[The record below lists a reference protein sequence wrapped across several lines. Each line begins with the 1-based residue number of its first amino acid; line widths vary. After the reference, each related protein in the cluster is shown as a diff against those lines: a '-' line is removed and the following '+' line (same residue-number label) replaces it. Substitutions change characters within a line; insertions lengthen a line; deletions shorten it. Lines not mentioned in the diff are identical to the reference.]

1 LTGDHRNPCPRSIS
15 FSSIYPSLRS
25 FPKVSFNDFPDY
37 IPDFPC
43 SADNDSSPNDI
54 HAFSSS
60 CTAHPPQS
68 ACLEIK
74 LLIKGR
80 TTSALLDSGASSS
93 FIDRDFAE
101 LLNIAFE
108 ELGLLGVDSNGD
120 WVGRHLRCMRKPLV
134 AKSGHGDGWSV
145 ELDGGGGSARR
156 GLAGASRPGFSR
168 GYSIPNRAQKVREKV
183 LKLTRG
189 SWWPELLCKVDAGV
203 VVRRWWGGT
212 HGPGGAGLLRAP
224 GTHGSTSGGAAK
236 RTRGSGW
243 LELRRRRAIATAGE
257 LT

>member
-74 LLIKGR
+74 LLIKGK
-80 TTSALLDSGASSS
+80 TTSALIDSGASSS
-93 FIDRDFAE
+93 FIDRDYAKLLDIPFQE
-101 LLNIAFE
+101 LPCSIPVTTIDGSSLK
-108 ELGLLGVDSNGD
+108 NGD
-120 WVGRHLRCMRKPLV
+120 VTHCTVPVLVKSCLGPERLRFFVIK
-134 AKSGHGDGWSV
+134 
-145 ELDGGGGSARR
+145 
-156 GLAGASRPGFSR
+156 
-168 GYSIPNRAQKVREKV
+168 
-183 LKLTRG
+183 
-189 SWWPELLCKVDAGV
+189 
-203 VVRRWWGGT
+203 T
-212 HGPGGAGLLRAP
+212 H
-224 GTHGSTSGGAAK
+224 S
-236 RTRGSGW
+236 
-243 LELRRRRAIATAGE
+243 
-257 LT
+257 